1 MKYLIDVIRNIIS
14 LLIKLIINIF
24 EVIYKLCTGP
34 KINKTK
40 PNIKKSIGSTV
51 NEYTLIISRYKD
63 AEEVNA
69 IDYASKCERRGRY
82 ELALEFHKIGTN
94 WYERNVV
101 NKPSP
106 YDTEEYKKIFR
117 QNLKEYENKLIIYPH
132 LSIIRNDIINKLRN
146 YPNGIERKD
155 LFTLVEYKGL
165 INFGAFCNQ
174 LEKGGWVKQIKKGKN
189 IIVMSS
195 DKKLIS
201 NADFLKLEVFR

>member
-1 MKYLIDVIRNIIS
+1 MKNLIDA
-14 LLIKLIINIF
+14 IINIF
-24 EVIYKLCTGP
+24 AVIFKLCSGP

-51 NEYTLIISRYKD
+51 NEYTLNISRYKD

-82 ELALEFHKIGTN
+82 ELALEFQKIGAN

-106 YDTEEYKKIFR
+106 YDTEEYKKTFR
-117 QNLKEYENKLIIYPH
+117 QNLKEYKNKLTIYPH

-174 LEKGGWVKQIKKGKN
+174 LEKGGWIKQIKKGKN
-189 IIVMSS
+189 IIVISS
-195 DKKLIS
+195 DKRIIS
-201 NADFLKLEVFR
+201 DADFLNIEIFR